1 MKSASKPALR
11 PHLAPRQKLWLIW
24 DDQRAAVSSRVFAG
38 FVLALLV
45 QAPLAG
51 QYPPATPPQA
61 PAPSPVK
68 LSGYI
73 QAREVYQSK
82 AGLTSSINRARLS
95 ASGGIAQGVTWRIQ
109 GEFRTGSV
117 GTGRASVSLQDAYI
131 RYNPG
136 AWAVQ
141 AGQFK
146 TPFTREFL
154 TSLADIETAD
164 RATVVDSLAPKRD
177 IGLMAEYIYRRVG
190 IWAGVFNGE
199 GQNVTAN
206 TDSTMLGVARL
217 AVRLLPHLA
226 LGVNG
231 ARYFGDSTRY
241 GVDAAYEDDRF
252 ALKGEYL
259 GQTRD
264 EVSGPDDWGW
274 YGLAAV
280 FVIPT
285 VQAVGK
291 FEEFARPGITS
302 AVRNQAWTAGL
313 NVYPS
318 GRSLR
323 LSFDYLSR
331 EIGEPGV
338 RKGRLLAQVQAKF

>member
-1 MKSASKPALR
+1 MRLPALG
-11 PHLAPRQKLWLIW
+11 LML
-24 DDQRAAVSSRVFAG
+24 S
-38 FVLALLV
+38 LLV

-51 QYPPATPPQA
+51 QYPPVSPSPP
-61 PAPSPVK
+61 PDPSPVK

-73 QAREVYQSK
+73 QAREVYQSNV
-82 AGLTSSINRARLS
+82 GLTGSINRARLS
-95 ASGGIAQGVTWRIQ
+95 ASGGLVQGATWRVQ

-117 GTGRASVSLQDAYI
+117 GTGRASVSLQDAFI

-136 AWAVQ
+136 TWAVQ

-154 TSLADIETAD
+154 VSLADIETAD

-177 IGLMAEYIYRRVG
+177 IGLMAEYTYRQVG
-190 IWAGVFNGE
+190 VWAGVFNGE

-206 TDSTMLGVARL
+206 TDSTVLGMARL
-217 AVRLLPHLA
+217 AVRLLPQLSLA
-226 LGVNG
+226 VNG

-241 GVDAAYEDDRF
+241 GVDAAYEDARF
-252 ALKGEYL
+252 ALKSEYL

-264 EVSGPDDWGW
+264 EASGPDDWGW
-274 YGLAAV
+274 YGLGAA
-280 FVIPT
+280 FVIPA
-285 VQAVGK
+285 VQLVGK
-291 FEEFARPGITS
+291 YEEFGRPGIATG
-302 AVRNQAWTAGL
+302 VTNRAWTAGL

-318 GRSLR
+318 GRNLR
-323 LSFDYLSR
+323 LTFDYLSR
-331 EIGEPGV
+331 RLGEPGM

>member
-1 MKSASKPALR
+1 MQSTALVG
-11 PHLAPRQKLWLIW
+11 L
-24 DDQRAAVSSRVFAG
+24 
-38 FVLALLV
+38 VLAVLV

-51 QYPPATPPQA
+51 QYPPTTPSQA
-61 PAPSPVK
+61 PAPSPLK

-82 AGLTSSINRARLS
+82 VGLTSSINRARLT
-95 ASGGIAQGVTWRIQ
+95 ASGGIVERVTWRVQ
-109 GEFRTGSV
+109 GEFRTGAV

-136 AWAVQ
+136 SWAVQ

-154 TSLADIETAD
+154 TSLADVETAD

-177 IGLMAEYIYRRVG
+177 IGLMGEYTYRRVG
-190 IWAGVFNGE
+190 LLAGVFNGE
-199 GQNVTAN
+199 GQNVTGNA
-206 TDSTMLGVARL
+206 DSTVLGVARL
-217 AVRLLPHLA
+217 AVRLLPQLSLA
-226 LGVNG
+226 VNG

-241 GVDAAYEDDRF
+241 GVDAAYEDARF

-264 EVSGPDDWGW
+264 EVTGPDDWGW
-274 YGLAAV
+274 YGLGAV
-280 FVIPT
+280 YVTPT

-291 FEEFARPGITS
+291 YEEFTRPSITP
-302 AVRNQAWTAGL
+302 AVKNRAWTAGL
-313 NVYPS
+313 NLYPG
-318 GRSLR
+318 GRNLR
-323 LSFDYLSR
+323 LTLDYLSR
-331 EIGEPGV
+331 RIGEPGV

>member
-1 MKSASKPALR
+1 MQSPALAG
-11 PHLAPRQKLWLIW
+11 LLLSALI
-24 DDQRAAVSSRVFAG
+24 R
-38 FVLALLV
+38 
-45 QAPLAG
+45 APLGG
-51 QYPPATPPQA
+51 QYPSTTPPQV

-73 QAREVYQSK
+73 QAREVYQNNV
-82 AGLTSSINRARLS
+82 GLTSSINRARLS
-95 ASGGIAQGVTWRIQ
+95 ASGGIAQGVIWRIQ

-146 TPFTREFL
+146 TPFTREFI

-164 RATVVDSLAPKRD
+164 RATAVDSFAPKRD
-177 IGLMAEYIYRRVG
+177 IGLMAEYTYRRVG
-190 IWAGVFNGE
+190 LWGGVFNGE

-217 AVRLLPHLA
+217 AMRVLPHLA
-226 LGVNG
+226 VGVNG

-241 GVDAAYEDDRF
+241 GVDAAYEDDRL

-259 GQTRD
+259 GQARD
-264 EVSGPDDWGW
+264 ESSGQDDWGW

-285 VQAVGK
+285 IQAVGK
-291 FEEFARPGITS
+291 FEEFARPGVTS

-318 GRSLR
+318 GRSFR
-323 LSFDYLSR
+323 LTFDYLSR
-331 EIGEPGV
+331 KIGEPGV
-338 RKGRLLAQVQAKF
+338 RKGRLLAQIQAKF

>member
-1 MKSASKPALR
+1 MGRPA
-11 PHLAPRQKLWLIW
+11 I
-24 DDQRAAVSSRVFAG
+24 AG
-38 FVLALLV
+38 LVLTLLV

-51 QYPPATPPQA
+51 QYPPTTPSQA
-61 PAPSPVK
+61 QAPSPVK

-73 QAREVYQSK
+73 QAREVYQSNI
-82 AGLTSSINRARLS
+82 GLTASINRARLS
-95 ASGGIAQGVTWRIQ
+95 ASGGIVQGVTWRVQ

-117 GTGRASVSLQDAYI
+117 GTGRASVSLQDAYV

-146 TPFTREFL
+146 TPFTREFIA
-154 TSLADIETAD
+154 SLADIETAD
-164 RATVVDSLAPKRD
+164 RATAVDSLAPKRD
-177 IGLMAEYIYRRVG
+177 IGLMAEYLYRQIGV
-190 IWAGVFNGE
+190 WAGVFNGE

-217 AVRLLPHLA
+217 AVRVLPHLA

-241 GVDAAYEDDRF
+241 GVDAAYEDKRF
-252 ALKGEYL
+252 AFKGEYL
-259 GQTRD
+259 GQSRD
-264 EVSGPDDWGW
+264 GASGRDDWGW
-274 YGLAAV
+274 YGLGAV
-280 FVIPT
+280 FVIPA

-291 FEEFARPGITS
+291 FEEFARPGVTT
-302 AVRNQAWTAGL
+302 AVRNRAWTAGL

-318 GRSLR
+318 GRTLR
-323 LSFDYLSR
+323 LTFDYLSR

-338 RKGRLLAQVQAKF
+338 RKGRVLAQVQAKF

>member
-1 MKSASKPALR
+1 MGRPA
-11 PHLAPRQKLWLIW
+11 I
-24 DDQRAAVSSRVFAG
+24 AG
-38 FVLALLV
+38 LVLTLLV

-51 QYPPATPPQA
+51 QYPPTTPSQA
-61 PAPSPVK
+61 QAPSPVK

-73 QAREVYQSK
+73 QAREVYQSNI
-82 AGLTSSINRARLS
+82 GLTASINRARLS
-95 ASGGIAQGVTWRIQ
+95 ASGGIVQGVTWRVQ

-117 GTGRASVSLQDAYI
+117 GTGRASVSLQDAYV

-146 TPFTREFL
+146 TPFTREFIA
-154 TSLADIETAD
+154 SLADIETAD
-164 RATVVDSLAPKRD
+164 RATAVDSLAPKRD
-177 IGLMAEYIYRRVG
+177 IGLMAEYTYRRIGV
-190 IWAGVFNGE
+190 WAGVFNGE

-217 AVRLLPHLA
+217 AVRVLPQLA

-259 GQTRD
+259 GQARD
-264 EVSGPDDWGW
+264 EGAGPDNWGW
-274 YGLAAV
+274 YGLGAV
-280 FVIPT
+280 YVIPA
-285 VQAVGK
+285 VQAVAK
-291 FEEFARPGITS
+291 YEEFARP
-302 AVRNQAWTAGL
+302 AVTTTVKNRSWTAGF

-318 GRSLR
+318 GRNLR
-323 LSFDYLSR
+323 LTFDYLSR
-331 EIGEPGV
+331 RIGEPGV
-338 RKGRLLAQVQAKF
+338 RKARLLAQVQARF